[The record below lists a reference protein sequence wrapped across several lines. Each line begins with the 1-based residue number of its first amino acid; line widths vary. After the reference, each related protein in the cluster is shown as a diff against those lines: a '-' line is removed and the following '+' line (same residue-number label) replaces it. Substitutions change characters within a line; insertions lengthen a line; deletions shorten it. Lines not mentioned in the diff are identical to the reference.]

1 MLIVFNVVC
10 AFAQNLDKIN
20 ALRDELTKATTDS
33 RKYNAYNNLAWEFR
47 SAFPDSAIHYSKLA
61 YDLGLKL
68 KRRDLAKSLNFIGV
82 SYYHKGDNLVAYDFY
97 KEAVKWAEANDDS
110 LQLGHAF
117 NNLGRLF
124 QEQGMMQ
131 QSLVNLLNARN
142 IFTAIPDSSG
152 MAYASQSLGG
162 YYKLNKQY
170 KESEGQYIRALSIR
184 LAIKNP
190 REIISAYL
198 LLGKLYLEE
207 QQVDKA
213 LKQFKQADSLAVS
226 IHDDLAL
233 AETKMQVAECLMVKG
248 SLQDAERIGLEGLTR
263 IRQAGNNRLLP
274 EANLIMGQIYQN
286 KGDAT
291 QARKY
296 FDNTVNVA
304 TTRNDLNTRMEAYFY
319 LWQASRAKN
328 SSSVEFEYYSKY
340 VTLKDSVQNMEAR
353 QREAQLN
360 FQFEIQKRDVENR
373 VLRAKTQRK
382 TAVIAGLA
390 VLIVSVLIILYLVV
404 RNRRRI
410 LRINKLLEDR
420 NNQIKRMN
428 GLLRHKNIAL
438 EGHMNTLSAFSKNKS
453 ITIGNLAM
461 AAKDIVSITSK
472 KLKISQVSIWIYNNE
487 EKRIETLACYRL
499 DGDLYRETQ
508 TILYAD
514 APAYFEA
521 IKAERIIVAHEA
533 RTHAATHEFTEQYFI
548 PNNIYS
554 LLDVSFFLDGQ
565 LKGVL
570 CCEHMGKVRQWTAED
585 KLFVS
590 SVADIITLSFRA
602 AQRLEYEHQ
611 IKEQNR
617 KIGQMNE
624 VLEQKVQLRTEEL
637 EKQNHALRE
646 YAFINSHMLRGPLS
660 RVLGLINLL
669 AMNKSHDDANVLKL
683 LRKSS
688 DELDQIVR
696 KITMAIDS
704 GMPLRAD
711 ELRDEGSQQS

>member
-1 MLIVFNVVC
+1 MLILFNGIC

-20 ALRDELTKATTDS
+20 ALREELAKANTDS
-33 RKYNAYNNLAWEFR
+33 KKYAAYNNLAWEFR
-47 SAFPDSAIHYSKLA
+47 SGFPDSAIRYSKMA

-68 KRRDLAKSLNFIGV
+68 KRRDLAKALNFIGV

-110 LQLGHAF
+110 LQLGHAY

-131 QSLVNLLNARN
+131 KSLNHLQIARA
-142 IFTAIPDSSG
+142 IFSAIPDSV
-152 MAYASQSLGG
+152 QSLGG
-162 YYKLNKQY
+162 YYKLNKLYKDSETQY
-170 KESEGQYIRALSIR
+170 KHALSIR
-184 LAIKNP
+184 LTIKSD

-198 LLGKLYLEE
+198 LLGKLYLETK
-207 QQVDKA
+207 QVDLA
-213 LKQFKQADSLAVS
+213 LKQFNQADSLADG
-226 IHDDLAL
+226 IHDDIAQ
-233 AETKMQVAECLMVKG
+233 AETKMQIAECLMTKG
-248 SLQDAERIGLEGLTR
+248 SLQEAERMGLEGLNR
-263 IRQAGNNRLLP
+263 IMKAGNNRLLP

-286 KGDAT
+286 KGDEAK
-291 QARKY
+291 ARKY
-296 FDNTVNVA
+296 FANTVNAA
-304 TTRNDLNTRMEAYFY
+304 TTRNDLNTRMEAYFF
-319 LWQASRAKN
+319 LWQANRAK
-328 SSSVEFEYYSKY
+328 SSPSLEFEYYSKY
-340 VTLKDSVQNMEAR
+340 VTLKDSVQSMEAR

-360 FQFEIQKRDVENR
+360 FQFEIQKRDAENR

-390 VLIVSVLIILYLVV
+390 VLIISVLIILYLVV

-453 ITIGNLAM
+453 VTIGNLAM
-461 AAKDIVSITSK
+461 AAKDIVSITAK
-472 KLKISQVSIWIYNNE
+472 KLKISQVSIWIYNND

-499 DGDLYRETQ
+499 DGDSYRETQ

-533 RTHAATHEFTEQYFI
+533 RTHAATREFTERYFI

-554 LLDVSFFLDGQ
+554 LLDVSFFLDNQ

-570 CCEHMGKVRQWTAED
+570 CCEHMDKVRQWTAED

-611 IKEQNR
+611 IKDQSR

-624 VLEQKVQLRTEEL
+624 ALELKVKQRTEEL

-660 RVLGLINLL
+660 RVLGLINIL
-669 AMNKSHDDANVLKL
+669 AMNKSHDDANVLEL

-711 ELRDEGSQQS
+711 ELRNEEGQ